1 MRQRHQMMNIR
12 RFANL
17 CRGRPACYERHTRIW
32 SLARPGHRAHRD
44 HRGRR
49 LDFLCSVRSVRS
61 VAQSGSW
68 CAGHIGLSQL
78 LTLLLIF
85 LIIGSLSLQ
94 TLGQKR
100 SDRGAGDNKPE
111 TTSPAGPKRTDRSIP
126 ESERVKVITKT
137 EFVKVAV
144 RANKGY
150 LSVLAIPTAIVTLT
164 PLPAN
169 RKNAPAIRETVKD
182 EDGSLNLINLLP
194 GNYKIVIEHPDYDPY

>member
-1 MRQRHQMMNIR
+1 RTW
-12 RFANL
+12 
-17 CRGRPACYERHTRIW
+17 CYEGQYRIW

-49 LDFLCSVRSVRS
+49 LDFLCSVRS

-85 LIIGSLSLQ
+85 LIIGSLSLR

-150 LSVLAIPTAIVTLT
+150 LTVLAIPTAIVTLT